1 MNKHSRARFCNVWLF
16 SIWGLIFLTVQAYAA
31 EPIKIGV
38 LAYRD
43 KTQAL
48 AQWQPLAQA
57 LKQSMPGSDFSVEV
71 YTLPELD
78 VAVMTHQ
85 IDFLLTNPSHY
96 VKLSRHNGLSAP
108 LATMI
113 KLEDGQPLSVF
124 GGVVF
129 TRADHLNINTLA
141 DIKGKTVAAVSSDS
155 LGGYLAQVNE
165 MRKTGMPGPGLRHL
179 IKTGQPH
186 DLVVEAV
193 MSGRA
198 EVGFVRTGVLESLI
212 REGRLDESQVRVI
225 NRQHLTGFPVVAST
239 RLYPEWPFAAMLH
252 VDEHTARRVAA
263 ALFNLEDN
271 MTGHA
276 KKIGIRGFGV
286 PADYTSIVD
295 LLREMRAPP
304 FDIPPKFT
312 LRDVVERYRWQLF
325 VLLAGIVSIIWLS
338 VHLVGARRRLRSEHE
353 KMRLNQQLLQ
363 ESQTNLQAI
372 FNAIPDLLFDLGL
385 DGKYYSVH
393 ASNDALL
400 ADSENNLLGK
410 TVQQVLPV
418 AAAEVVLS
426 ALQEAYEHGHSQ
438 GKQFQLPLAQG
449 KRWFELSVAKKN
461 AFSVLPRFIVL
472 SRDVTQRKQAVA
484 YDNFRAHMLEL
495 LVNGAEVHE
504 LLVNI
509 TQGVEKLNSDMICSV
524 LLVNNE
530 GTRLVDAVAP
540 SLPEF
545 YNQAVNNLEIA
556 VGIGCCGTAA
566 ATRQRVIAEDLQT
579 HPYWQAYRTLVD
591 RAGLRACWS
600 QPIISST
607 GQVLGTFAIYHRY
620 PYVPNEEDTSVVE
633 QAAYLVSIA
642 IERKLAEI
650 DLQIAATAFDSQ
662 ESLMVTDAN
671 RTILRVNKSFCRV
684 TGYSPEEVIG
694 RQSSMFRSGRQD
706 DAFYAEM
713 WTIINRDGM
722 WQGEIWNKRKNGEI
736 YPGYISISAIKNEQG
751 EVTNYVSTL
760 NDITESKAAAEEIQS
775 LAFYDPLTGLPNRR
789 LLVDRLSQA
798 VAATRRTGNG
808 GALLFLDLDHFK
820 TLNDTLGHD
829 LGDLLLQQVGERLT
843 SCVREGDTVARL
855 GGDEFV
861 VMLEDLSTN
870 SIEAATQ
877 VEYVGLKILDAL
889 NRPYQLDMHEYHSTP
904 SIGVA
909 LFSDHGNTQEEL
921 LKHAD
926 IAMYQAKK
934 AGRNT
939 LRFFDPEMQE
949 AINGRAALEAELR
962 KALDRKQF
970 ELYYQ
975 MQVNGDG
982 HPLGAEVL
990 IRWVHPERGLIPPCD
1005 FIPLAEETGLIVPI
1019 GEWVVDTACAQIKI
1033 WQAQPKTKHLTL
1045 SVNVSAK
1052 QFRQP
1057 DFVSQIQAMVEHY
1070 GINPM
1075 LLKLELTESML
1086 LDQVEKTVEIMGSL
1100 KEIGIRFSLDDFGTG
1115 YSSLQYLK
1123 KLPLYQLKIDQ
1134 SFVRD
1139 IAVDVSDQAIVRTII
1154 AMAQTLNLSV
1164 IAEGVET
1171 ERQRQLLHD
1180 SGCSS
1185 YQGYLFAKPVPIAE
1199 FEKILFS

>member
-1 MNKHSRARFCNVWLF
+1 MSRRMAVRFYAVWLLAL
-16 SIWGLIFLTVQAYAA
+16 WGLIFFGAVAHAT

-43 KTQAL
+43 KTQAMV
-48 AQWQPLAQA
+48 QWQPLAQA
-57 LKQSMPGSDFSVEV
+57 LKKAMPANDFKVEI

-78 VAVMTHQ
+78 VAVMAHQ
-85 IDFLLTNPSHY
+85 VDFLLTNPAHY
-96 VKLSRHNGLSAP
+96 VKLSRQNALSAP

-113 KLEDGQPLSVF
+113 ALENGQPLSVL
-124 GGVVF
+124 GGVIF
-129 TRADHLNINTLA
+129 TRADHNNISTLA
-141 DIKGKTVAAVSSDS
+141 DIKDKVVACVGLAS

-165 MRKTGMPGPGLRHL
+165 MHKADIPRPEQQHLLKTGL
-179 IKTGQPH
+179 PH
-186 DLVVEAV
+186 DLVIDAV
-193 MSGRA
+193 ISGRA
-198 EVGFVRTGVLESLI
+198 EVGFVRTGVIESMI
-212 REGRLDESQVRVI
+212 REGKLDADKIKVI
-225 NRQHLTGFPVVAST
+225 NRQNLTGFPVAAST

-252 VDEHTARRVAA
+252 VDENTARRVAA
-263 ALFNLEDN
+263 ALFTLEDN
-271 MTGHA
+271 ASDDA

-295 LLREMRAPP
+295 LLKELRAPP
-304 FDIPPKFT
+304 FDNPPKFT
-312 LRDVVERYRWQLF
+312 LRDVLERYQWQF
-325 VLLAGIVSIIWLS
+325 IALLVGIASIIWLS
-338 VHLVGARRRLRSEHE
+338 VHLVGARKRLRSEHE

-363 ESQTNLQAI
+363 ESQANLQAI
-372 FNAIPDLLFDLGL
+372 FNAIPDLLFDVGL
-385 DGKYYSVH
+385 DGKYYAVH
-393 ASNDALL
+393 SSNDALL
-400 ADSENNLLGK
+400 ADSKSNLLGK

-418 AAAEVVLS
+418 SAAEIVLS
-426 ALQEAYEHGHSQ
+426 ALQEAYEHGYSQ

-449 KRWFELSVAKKN
+449 KHWFELSVARKN
-461 AFSVLPRFIVL
+461 ALSESPRFIVL
-472 SRDVTQRKQAVA
+472 SRDVTQRKQAIA

-495 LVNGAEVHE
+495 LVNGAEVPE
-504 LLVNI
+504 LLENI
-509 TQGVEKLNSDMICSV
+509 TQGVEKLNPDMLCSV
-524 LLVNNE
+524 MLVNKE
-530 GTRLVDAVAP
+530 GNRLVDAVAP
-540 SLPEF
+540 SLPKF
-545 YNQAVNNLEIA
+545 YSQAVNDMEIA

-566 ATRQRVIAEDLQT
+566 ATRERVIAEDLQS
-579 HPYWQAYRTLVD
+579 HPYWQAYRDLVA

-607 GQVLGTFAIYHRY
+607 GRVLGTFAIYHRY
-620 PYVPNEEDTSVVE
+620 PYAPNETDMSIVE
-633 QAAYLVSIA
+633 QTAYLVSIA

-684 TGYSPEEVIG
+684 TGYAPEEVIG

-713 WTIINRDGM
+713 WAIINRDGM

-736 YPGYISISAIKNEQG
+736 YPGYLSISAIKNEQG

-798 VAATRRTGNG
+798 VAASKRTGNG

-829 LGDLLLQQVGERLT
+829 LGDQLLQQVGERLT

-861 VMLEDLSTN
+861 VMLEDLSAN

-889 NRPYQLDMHEYHSTP
+889 NQTYLLGTHEYHSTP

-962 KALDRKQF
+962 KALDRRQF

-975 MQVNGDG
+975 VQVNGDG
-982 HPLGAEVL
+982 YPQGAEVL
-990 IRWVHPERGLIPPCD
+990 IRWLHPERGLIPPCD

-1019 GEWVVDTACAQIKI
+1019 GEWVLNTACAQIEN
-1033 WQAQPKTKHLTL
+1033 WQVQEHTKHLTL

-1057 DFVSQIQAMVEHY
+1057 DFVSQVKATVEQY

-1086 LDQVEKTVEIMGSL
+1086 LDQVEQTVETMDAL
-1100 KEIGIRFSLDDFGTG
+1100 KEIGVRFSLDDFGTG

-1139 IAVDVSDQAIVRTII
+1139 IAEDVSDQAIVRTII
-1154 AMAQTLNLSV
+1154 AMATTLNLSV

-1171 ERQRQLLHD
+1171 EKQRQLLQA

-1185 YQGYLFAKPVPIAE
+1185 YQGYLFARPVPIVE
-1199 FEKILFS
+1199 FEKMLST

>member
-1 MNKHSRARFCNVWLF
+1 MSKCF
-16 SIWGLIFLTVQAYAA
+16 SIRLYIQLFAIWSLILSSVAAYAA

-38 LAYRD
+38 LTYRD
-43 KTQAL
+43 KAQAM
-48 AQWQPLAQA
+48 AKWQPLAQA
-57 LKQSMPGSDFSVEV
+57 LKQAMPDSDFSVEV
-71 YTLPELD
+71 YTAPELD
-78 VAVMTHQ
+78 VAVMAHQ

-96 VKLSRHNGLSAP
+96 VRLSRQNELSAP
-108 LATMI
+108 LATLI
-113 KLEDGQPLSVF
+113 TLENGQALSVL
-124 GGVVF
+124 GGVIF
-129 TRADHLNINTLA
+129 TRTDLTNINTLA
-141 DIKGKTVAAVSSDS
+141 DIKGKMVASVGLEA
-155 LGGYLAQVNE
+155 LGGYLAQINE
-165 MRKTGMPGPGLRHL
+165 MHKADIAQPDQHHL
-179 IKTGQPH
+179 IKTGLPH
-186 DLVVEAV
+186 DLVVDAV

-198 EVGFVRTGVLESLI
+198 EVGFVRTGVIESLI
-212 REGRLDESQVRVI
+212 REGKLDAGRIKVI
-225 NRQHLTGFPVVAST
+225 NRQNLAGFPVAVST
-239 RLYPEWPFAAMLH
+239 RLYPEWPFSAMLH
-252 VDEHTARRVAA
+252 VDEDTARHVAA
-263 ALFNLEDN
+263 ALFTLEDN
-271 MTGHA
+271 ADYA

-286 PADYTSIVD
+286 PADYTPIVD
-295 LLREMRAPP
+295 LLKELRAPP

-312 LRDVVERYRWQLF
+312 LQDVVERYQWQIFTLIVGV
-325 VLLAGIVSIIWLS
+325 VLIVWLS
-338 VHLVGARRRLRSEHE
+338 VHLVGARKKLRSEH
-353 KMRLNQQLLQ
+353 KKIQLSQHLLQ
-363 ESQTNLQAI
+363 ESQANLQAI

-385 DGKYYSVH
+385 DGKYYAVH
-393 ASNDALL
+393 SSNNELL
-400 ADSENNLLGK
+400 ADSESNLLGK
-410 TVQQVLPV
+410 TVQQVLP
-418 AAAEVVLS
+418 AEAAEVVMS
-426 ALQEAYEHGHSQ
+426 ALQEAYAHGYSQ
-438 GKQFQLPLAQG
+438 GKQFQLMLAKG
-449 KRWFELSVAKKN
+449 KRWFELSVARK
-461 AFSVLPRFIVL
+461 ASLDLSPRFIVL

-495 LVNGAEVHE
+495 LVSGATMSE
-504 LLVNI
+504 LLENI
-509 TQGVEKLNSDMICSV
+509 TRGVEKLNSDMLCSI
-524 LLVNNE
+524 LLVNKKGN
-530 GTRLVDAVAP
+530 RLVDAVAP

-545 YNQAVNNLEIA
+545 YNQAVNDLEIA
-556 VGIGCCGTAA
+556 VGVGCCGTAA
-566 ATRQRVIAEDLQT
+566 ATGQRVIAQDLQT
-579 HPYWQAYRTLVD
+579 HPYWEAYRTLVD

-600 QPIISST
+600 QPVISSV
-607 GQVLGTFAIYHRY
+607 GKVLGTFAIYHRY
-620 PYVPNEEDTSVVE
+620 PYVPNETDISILE

-642 IERKLAEI
+642 IERKLSEI
-650 DLQIAATAFDSQ
+650 DIQIAATAFDSQ

-684 TGYSPEEVIG
+684 TGYAAEEVIG

-706 DAFYAEM
+706 DVFYAEM
-713 WTIINRDGM
+713 WASINSDGM

-798 VAATRRTGNG
+798 VAASKRTGNG

-829 LGDLLLQQVGERLT
+829 LGDQLLQQVGERLT

-889 NRPYQLDMHEYHSTP
+889 NQTYLLDTHEYHSTP

-909 LFSDHGNTQEEL
+909 LFSDHGKTQEEL

-939 LRFFDPEMQE
+939 LRFFDPEMQD
-949 AINGRAALEAELR
+949 AINGRATLEAELR
-962 KALDRKQF
+962 KALERKQF

-975 MQVNGDG
+975 MQVNSDG

-990 IRWVHPERGLIPPCD
+990 IRWVHPERGLIPPSD
-1005 FIPLAEETGLIVPI
+1005 FIPLAEETGLILPI
-1019 GEWVVDTACAQIKI
+1019 GEWVLNTACAQIKR
-1033 WQAQPKTKHLTL
+1033 WQRQLHTKHLTL

-1057 DFVSQIQAMVEHY
+1057 DFASQVRSTVEHH

-1086 LDQVEKTVEIMGSL
+1086 LDQVEQTVEIMDAL
-1100 KEIGIRFSLDDFGTG
+1100 KEIGVRFSLDDFGTG

-1139 IAVDVSDQAIVRTII
+1139 IAVDISDQAIVRTII

-1171 ERQRQLLHD
+1171 EQQRQLLHA

-1185 YQGYLFAKPVPIAE
+1185 YQGYLFSRPVTIAE
-1199 FEKILFS
+1199 FEKMLTQ